1 MSSRKPY
8 EPTLTDE
15 ERGIAPPPPSLRDP
29 VGRVRI
35 MGMVEGI
42 SFLILLCFSVLKLID
57 TVSLPLSDIGRMGVR
72 IVGITHGGLLMIF
85 LLTLFMAWGS
95 RALTGKQCGM
105 AFIASLLP
113 FGPFVIDRKLA
124 VAESTTDEAEDAAD

>member
-15 ERGIAPPPPSLRDP
+15 ERGIELPPPSLRDP

-42 SFLILLCFSVLKLID
+42 SFLILLCFSVLKRID

-72 IVGITHGGLLMIF
+72 IVGITHGVLLMVF
-85 LLTLFMAWGS
+85 LLALFTAWGAK
-95 RALTGKQCGM
+95 ALSGKQCGM
-105 AFIASLLP
+105 AFLASLLP
-113 FGPFVIDRKLA
+113 FGPFIIDRKLA
-124 VAESTTDEAEDAAD
+124 VAESTVDEAEDAAD